1 MNPLFYINTFVS
13 IPNRKVNNLSLL
25 QSNFE
30 EYFVQIKNA
39 HAILNLED
47 SLDFDYLNGVI
58 ILKYFEQ
65 TLLDTT
71 LWDVVDQLWA
81 YILNVLDDMLITG
94 YGETYFPDQPVKL
107 CLKSISE
114 NTILYEIE
122 SNEYLKVVL
131 PKNELIETLLDGA
144 DEFFK
149 CMETYFKGR
158 CNYLYEINKIASLR
172 TLF

>member
-1 MNPLFYINTFVS
+1 MSKLFYVNTFLN
-13 IPNRKVNNLSLL
+13 IPDKKVNNLSLL

-30 EYFVQIKNA
+30 EYFVQIKNT
-39 HAILNLED
+39 HMILDLED
-47 SLDFDYLNGVI
+47 SLDFNYLNGAI

-71 LWDVVDQLWA
+71 LWDLVDQLWA
-81 YILNVLDDMLITG
+81 YILNVLGDMLITG
-94 YGETYFPDQPVKL
+94 YGETYFPDQPIKL
-107 CLKSISE
+107 CLKSISKHI
-114 NTILYEIE
+114 ILYEIE
-122 SNEYLKVVL
+122 SNKNLKVIL

-149 CMETYFKGR
+149 GMEAYFKEK
-158 CNYLYEINKIASLR
+158 CNYQYEINKIASLR